1 MTIDELLEN
10 IENSEIQLDAG
21 FASTP
26 NALIGRLKCNKEL
39 GVFVAAVKANDC
51 LDAVFNRVIQYSSV
65 PVESG
70 YHHPH
75 DLTVSIY
82 IYILIMCLPLDGVGS
97 IEALHSKLQM
107 IEHQIV
113 KCRGLLYS
121 QWTLSNAIQILN
133 HRIVGVRQN

>member
-51 LDAVFNRVIQYSSV
+51 LDAVFNS
-65 PVESG
+65 
-70 YHHPH
+70 
-75 DLTVSIY
+75 
-82 IYILIMCLPLDGVGS
+82 LPY
-97 IEALHSKLQM
+97 
-107 IEHQIV
+107 
-113 KCRGLLYS
+113 R
-121 QWTLSNAIQILN
+121 SNLVTII
-133 HRIVGVRQN
+133 HTI